1 MNKITVIAIFV
12 ATFIGTIA
20 GYWYRGQVLLRQEQ
34 TTAAAIMGAP
44 PQVLKLAPGAGPTL
58 PLVDGNI
65 PAKK

>member
-12 ATFIGTIA
+12 ATFIGTVV
-20 GYWYRGQVLLRQEQ
+20 GYWYRGQVLLSQEKM
-34 TTAAAIMGAP
+34 TAAAIMGAP
-44 PQVLKLAPGAGPTL
+44 PQVLKLAPGPGPTL